1 MEKQR
6 DIILTEGEWTNEQL
20 ANFFGITSR
29 SFKNVRAKKLKILQD
44 YAEFEILRG
53 KINITKVIE
62 AVPYCSKRK
71 QIENIVKELLL
82 KLWAK
87 NGFDT
92 ISNVVDL
99 AKDDPRL
106 KDVNYNTLYYY
117 MRKIHLELFGSPKK
131 RNGGTKGLCYFKWGK
146 RSLER
151 FKQPE
156 YFTPEEEEYF
166 NYLISKAYDRSP
178 EEEAEIEAIYRTYK
192 ETDEEYKEFQ
202 KEQKEKH
209 RFLWQ
214 TVVEEGM
221 QEKYNILLICG
232 TQDEWNA
239 WVKKEKE
246 E

>member
-1 MEKQR
+1 MP
-6 DIILTEGEWTNEQL
+6 DVILTEGIWTNAML
-20 ANFFGITSR
+20 AEFFGVKDSTFKRDR
-29 SFKNVRAKKLKILQD
+29 SHKLELLKT
-44 YAEFEILRG
+44 YAEFDVLRG
-53 KINITKVIE
+53 KINITKVLE
-62 AVPYCSKRK
+62 KVPYCSRRK
-71 QIENIVKELLL
+71 QIENIVRELLV

-92 ISNVVDL
+92 ISNVADL

-131 RNGGTKGLCYFKWGK
+131 RNGGTNGLCYFKWGK

-166 NYLISKAYDRSP
+166 NYLISKAYDRGP

-221 QEKYNILLICG
+221 QKKYNILLICG

-239 WVKKEKE
+239 WVKNENDN
-246 E
+246 